1 MSTTRISRLG
11 FKAAENGRFD
21 IMKSIYRKVP
31 HQVRAY
37 MTDPVTNRRNNLQ
50 IVRELR
56 KPISSHT

>member
-37 MTDPVTNRRNNLQ
+37 ICLLYTSPSPRDC
-50 IVRELR
+50 
-56 KPISSHT
+56 S

>member
-21 IMKSIYRKVP
+21 TMKSIYRKVP
-31 HQVRAY
+31 YQVRAY

>member
-37 MTDPVTNRRNNLQ
+37 MNRPGYQ
-50 IVRELR
+50 PEKQSPDSPGIE
-56 KPISSHT
+56 KTH